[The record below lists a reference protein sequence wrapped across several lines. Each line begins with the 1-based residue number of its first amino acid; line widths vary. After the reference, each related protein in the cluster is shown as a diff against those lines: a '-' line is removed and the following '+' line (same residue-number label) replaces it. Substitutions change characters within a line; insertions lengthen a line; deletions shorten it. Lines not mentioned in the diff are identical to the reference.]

1 MINNKNFIVIS
12 QSFVILKVVQIF
24 LLSVCILILF
34 SEKFYNT
41 FKGCIFQ
48 FKKMNVT
55 FVISVSALDVASG
68 EYGDVLERLVSG
80 VENGRKVYQETSMA
94 TTPSA
99 VVSSISQHSKCQFGY
114 LCHLWFDSVWNTCNR
129 WKFVIVTDTGDINSD
144 EEVSMLSGLPKKKSE
159 TGNRLMYVAPFHTQV
174 AVLLGRTWRTIWREK
189 VSTVISLIYL
199 FQTVFQLYYFE

>member
-12 QSFVILKVVQIF
+12 QSFVILKVFQIF

-114 LCHLWFDSVWNTCNR
+114 LCHL
-129 WKFVIVTDTGDINSD
+129 
-144 EEVSMLSGLPKKKSE
+144 
-159 TGNRLMYVAPFHTQV
+159 
-174 AVLLGRTWRTIWREK
+174 
-189 VSTVISLIYL
+189 
-199 FQTVFQLYYFE
+199 